1 MLKMLTFKHWTD
13 SAPYTDTATTL
24 ILTERQFHVEE
35 GETFVIFVELPFRR
49 LYNL

>member
-13 SAPYTDTATTL
+13 SAPHADTATSL

-35 GETFVIFVELPFRR
+35 GETSEYQHDEVRNEKRT
-49 LYNL
+49 